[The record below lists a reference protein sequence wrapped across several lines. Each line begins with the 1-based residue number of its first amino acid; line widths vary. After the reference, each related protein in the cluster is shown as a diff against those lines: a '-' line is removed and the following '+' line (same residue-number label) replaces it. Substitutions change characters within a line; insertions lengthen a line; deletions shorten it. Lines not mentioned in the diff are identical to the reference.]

1 MINDFTRRTVLG
13 LAAAATVAFAAPVAA
28 AESQAELQNLVAES
42 TQVFTQFANDPQMSW
57 IKAHLHEAQGV
68 LISPSVVK
76 AGFIFGGSGG
86 HAVLVARR
94 PDGKWTGPA
103 FYTLAS
109 ASFGFQAGVSGS
121 QTVALIMN
129 KNALNKI
136 LTGSLKFGPDLSIA
150 TGPVGGGAKSNV
162 KADVV
167 AYAKSKGLYGGVNFS
182 GTSVSPRN
190 SATEAYFGKKPL
202 TPIDIFVAPNPP
214 APPAGAGPLLAA
226 VGIKTK

>member
-1 MINDFTRRTVLG
+1 MIHDFTRRTVLG
-13 LAAAATVAFAAPVAA
+13 LAAAATVAIAAPAA
-28 AESQAELQNLVAES
+28 AQPAEQQNLVAES

-68 LISPSVVK
+68 IIAPSVVK

-109 ASFGFQAGVSGS
+109 ASFGFQAGASGS
-121 QTVALIMN
+121 QMVALIMN

-136 LTGSLKFGPDLSIA
+136 LTGSLKLGPDVSIA

-182 GTSVSPRN
+182 GTSISPRN
-190 SATEAYFGKKPL
+190 SSTEAYFGKSPL
-202 TPIDIFVAPNPP
+202 TPIDLFVAPNPP

-226 VGIKTK
+226 VGARTK

>member
-1 MINDFTRRTVLG
+1 MINDFTRRTALG
-13 LAAAATVAFAAPVAA
+13 LAAAAVVAIAAPAVAQP
-28 AESQAELQNLVAES
+28 AEQQNLVAES

-57 IKAHLHEAQGV
+57 IRSPLHEAQGV
-68 LISPSVVK
+68 LIAPSIVK

-94 PDGKWTGPA
+94 PDGTWTGPA
-103 FYTLAS
+103 FFTLAS

-129 KNALNKI
+129 RKALEKI
-136 LTGSLKFGPDLSIA
+136 LTGSVKFGPDLSIA

-182 GTSVSPRN
+182 GTSVSTRN
-190 SATEAYFGKKPL
+190 SSTEAYFGKKPL
-202 TPIDIFVAPNPP
+202 TPIDLFVAPNPP

-226 VGIKTK
+226 VSAKTAK